1 MVMSISTEQA
11 RARLQKELETLQA
24 EIAEL
29 DRRLEDKGN
38 YSLGVG
44 DPAIY
49 EWELNLA
56 LKERAE
62 QKKQA
67 VEEALA
73 RIAAGTYG
81 ICTGCGGPIEPERLE
96 LLPTTT
102 VCCQCAQ
109 KKR

>member
-1 MVMSISTEQA
+1 MSTEQA
-11 RARLQKELETLQA
+11 RSKLLKELKTLQA

-29 DRRLEDKGN
+29 DSSLEHKGN

-44 DPAIY
+44 DPAVY

-62 QKKQA
+62 QKKRE

-81 ICTGCGGPIEPERLE
+81 TCTKCGGPIEPERLE

-102 VCCQCAQ
+102 VCCRCAQ
-109 KKR
+109 RKR